1 MNKTIE
7 RYYLQLQPLTPIH
20 IGSGEEVM
28 PYEYIVD
35 DGKYYRIDLFEL
47 LNVMPPEKR
56 EELVKI
62 MGKNLVEVRSS
73 IADYNWQSSVIYQG
87 KTSSDFATDY
97 NKNIKRSA
105 NNLAIDEFINSKR
118 RPYIPGSS
126 LKGAFRT
133 AYLHKFADN
142 INYRI
147 TRNRHGF
154 FKAEGGFKG
163 AQRKAQQIESRALEY
178 RDFFGDPFQ
187 TVKFSD
193 SSLNIDNMEIHKTY
207 SVNVTKENSN
217 GIPYYQETVSG
228 LLSSNVEQNIFVE
241 LSIDKARQDNN
252 YGKNSVRHS
261 ISAKNLLSATKESS
275 KKLIEAELNYLRSN
289 TAPTETIRIYQ
300 HLRSIHADLEENE
313 SLIRFGKGTGF
324 NSTTLNLS
332 NKRTTVNPVSRVLA
346 DNKFPM
352 GWAVFSLNE
361 EKHDVSIL
369 YSKEIKAKSK
379 KMEKKKE
386 EKIKKKKENYPK
398 LMDYIKGEYGKSE
411 AKKATMDRM
420 RGKGNLYKKYKK
432 EYEKYLKG

>member
-1 MNKTIE
+1 VSKTIE

-20 IGSGEEVM
+20 IGSGEEIM
-28 PYEYIVD
+28 PYEYIVDD

-62 MGKNLVEVRSS
+62 MEKDLVEVRSS

-142 INYRI
+142 INYQI
-147 TRNRHGF
+147 SRNRAGF
-154 FKAEGGFKG
+154 FNVRDSR
-163 AQRKAQQIESRALEY
+163 RKAQQIESGALEY

-228 LLSSNVEQNIFVE
+228 LLSSNVEQNIFAE

-261 ISAKNLLSATKESS
+261 ISAKDLLSATKEFS

-300 HLRSIHADLEENE
+300 HLKSIHADLEENE
-313 SLIRFGKGTGF
+313 SLIRFGKGIGF

-346 DNKFPM
+346 DHKFPM

-369 YSKEIKAKSK
+369 NNKEIKEKSK

-420 RGKGNLYKKYKK
+420 RGKGKLYKKYKR

>member
-1 MNKTIE
+1 
-7 RYYLQLQPLTPIH
+7 
-20 IGSGEEVM
+20 M

-35 DGKYYRIDLFEL
+35 DAGKYYRIDLFEL

-56 EELVKI
+56 EDLVKI
-62 MGKNLVEVRSS
+62 MENDLVELRSS

-163 AQRKAQQIESRALEY
+163 AQRKAQQIESEALEY
-178 RDFFGDPFQ
+178 RKFFGDPFQ

-193 SSLNIDNMEIHKTY
+193 SSLNIDEIEIHKTY
-207 SVNVTKENSN
+207 SVNVTEESKSS
-217 GIPYYQETVSG
+217 ISYYQETVPG
-228 LLSSNVEQNIFVE
+228 LLSSNVEQYIFAE

-261 ISAKNLLSATKESS
+261 ISAKDLLSATKEFS

-300 HLRSIHADLEENE
+300 HLKSIHADLEENE
-313 SLIRFGKGTGF
+313 SLIRFGKGIGF

-346 DNKFPM
+346 DHKFPM
-352 GWAVFSLNE
+352 GWAVFSLDE

-369 YSKEIKAKSK
+369 NNKAIKK
-379 KMEKKKE
+379 KTKRMEEKKE
-386 EKIKKKKENYPK
+386 EKIKEKKEKYPN
-398 LMDYIKGEYGKSE
+398 LMAYVKGEYGD
-411 AKKATMDRM
+411 KKATAVATDRH
-420 RGKGNLYKKYKK
+420 KGSGDLFKKYEK
-432 EYEKYLKG
+432 EYEEYLKG

>member
-1 MNKTIE
+1 MSKTIE

-20 IGSGEEVM
+20 IGSGEEIM
-28 PYEYIVD
+28 PYEYIVDD

-62 MGKNLVEVRSS
+62 MEKDLVEVRSS
-73 IADYNWQSSVIYQG
+73 IADYNWKSSVIYQG

-118 RPYIPGSS
+118 RPYMPGSS

-142 INYRI
+142 INYQI
-147 TRNRHGF
+147 SRNRAGF
-154 FKAEGGFKG
+154 FNVRDSR
-163 AQRKAQQIESRALEY
+163 RKAQQIESGALEY

-228 LLSSNVEQNIFVE
+228 LLSSNVEQNIFAE

-261 ISAKNLLSATKESS
+261 ISAKDLLSATKEFS

-300 HLRSIHADLEENE
+300 HLKSIHADLEENE
-313 SLIRFGKGTGF
+313 SLIRFGKGIGF

-346 DNKFPM
+346 DHKFPM

-361 EKHDVSIL
+361 EKHDVSCLL
-369 YSKEIKAKSK
+369 YTSPS
-379 KMEKKKE
+379 
-386 EKIKKKKENYPK
+386 PR
-398 LMDYIKGEYGKSE
+398 D
-411 AKKATMDRM
+411 
-420 RGKGNLYKKYKK
+420 
-432 EYEKYLKG
+432 